1 MPSHFEPA
9 AGQPFDPMK
18 IFTACIESGASS
30 LLLDENALPA
40 EFFDLSTGLAGELL
54 HKLGTYR
61 VRLAGVVPDVG
72 VHSSRFQEFAR
83 EANKGQQHRF
93 FADRQSAIE
102 WLEGVQKR

>member
-1 MPSHFEPA
+1 MPSYFEPA
-9 AGQPFDPMK
+9 GGQPFDPVA
-18 IFTACIESGASS
+18 IFSDCIESGSSS

-54 HKLGTYR
+54 HKLTTYR

-72 VHSSRFQEFAR
+72 AHSTRFQEFAR

-93 FADRQSAIE
+93 FSDRQSAIE
-102 WLEGVQKR
+102 WLEAG